1 MINIDLKLIEKK
13 KKSLEK
19 IKKQLK
25 IDFIGIDDI
34 IDSLLEYIS
43 VWYLLP
49 EILTRPVIVNLWG
62 MTGVGKT
69 DLIRKL
75 VKYLD
80 FQERFTEIELSNID
94 NTSWEKSVAQVLE
107 KHGFNNEQ
115 PAIVLFD
122 EIQRFNTIEHDGK
135 PIQQT
140 KFMDFWELLS
150 DGKLSRKQKEDID
163 YHILNFLSKKED
175 NKRRISDGGKVDNS
189 LQLWDAREIQKLLT
203 LDSDYSSILNM
214 SADEGLD
221 LLTQAKKDKKIYEPV
236 NYSKMLII
244 VSGNL
249 DEAFSMA
256 MATSESDID
265 ADIFHAFTKKIT
277 IVDVKN
283 SLSKKF
289 RPEQVARFGNIHLIY
304 RSLNKDNFEKLI
316 KKEIKRI
323 ISDTK
328 SKFGVTLTID
338 NSINELIYRN
348 GVFPVQGVRPVF
360 SSIVDILE
368 TNLSKY
374 LYTAIMNSNKT
385 IDIMYNVE
393 QSEIQANI
401 DNQLTTTKYVGRVD
415 KIRESNTDN
424 AITNI
429 SVHESGH
436 ALMYILLFN
445 IVPLQLKSKLASS
458 YAGGFT
464 FPHQIHET
472 RENQLKKI
480 MIFLAGGLAEEIVFG
495 PSLASTGR
503 GNDWEK
509 LTVIAIDYYRKYGF
523 GEDFNANYAIDS
535 YSYHMDKFK
544 TDEAIE
550 ALVTEQTKKA
560 TEIILKNKDLLLNLS
575 TELAKSGSMSPA
587 AIKEIAI
594 KHGLKP
600 SIKEEG
606 YLIIDDYGKYL

>member
-385 IDIMYNVE
+385 IDIKYNVE

-401 DNQLTTTKYVGRVD
+401 DNKLTTTKYVGRVD

-550 ALVTEQTKKA
+550 LLITEQTKKA
-560 TEIILKNKDLLLNLS
+560 TEIIIKNKDLLLHLS

-594 KHGLKP
+594 KNGLKP